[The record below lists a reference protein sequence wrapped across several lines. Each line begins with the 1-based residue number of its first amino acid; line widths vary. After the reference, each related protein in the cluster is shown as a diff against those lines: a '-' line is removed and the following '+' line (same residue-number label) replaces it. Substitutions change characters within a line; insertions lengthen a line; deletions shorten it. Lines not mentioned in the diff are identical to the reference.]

1 MFVKELSRGGHTRKF
16 SIEAIGPA
24 GWEVRAE
31 QDNRVLKQVRYND
44 WHRVERALN
53 MFSLQIDELENAGWV
68 SPVTR

>member
-1 MFVKELSRGGHTRKF
+1 MFVKELSRGGHTRTF
-16 SIEAIGPA
+16 SIKAMGPA

-53 MFSLQIDELENAGWV
+53 MFNLQIDELENAGWV